1 MAEQEPPERRTF
13 DDALGFTSLSRVR
26 LDTLLHELLDRTH
39 DVLASQDRLRALLDA
54 VIDISANLDL
64 DEVLQRIVDAACE
77 LASARYGALGVLS
90 PDGKGLSEFVTHG
103 VSEEERARIGPPPR
117 GHGVLGLLITD
128 PRPIRLRHI
137 SEHPHSYGFPPN
149 HP

>member
-1 MAEQEPPERRTF
+1 
-13 DDALGFTSLSRVR
+13 
-26 LDTLLHELLDRTH
+26 
-39 DVLASQDRLRALLDA
+39 
-54 VIDISANLDL
+54 DISANLDL

-103 VSEEERARIGPPPR
+103 VSEEERARIAPPPR

-149 HP
+149 HPPMDSFLGVPIRVHDTVYGNLYLAEKLGADEFTELDEQIVSALSA